1 MSCASS
7 WPVGARKGPGA
18 LWRPGP
24 SRIGPERRPDHAQ
37 AILLLAVCVRLLVSK
52 QLQPVRLIFDRNF
65 KNEIAMHERAMNDS
79 VERVRRIPGDVQC
92 STLVS
97 YRAGKPFAVDRFNV
111 EQRIVAGALPQDV
124 VAARVASG
132 SLTIVEDPRTQRSP

>member
-1 MSCASS
+1 
-7 WPVGARKGPGA
+7 
-18 LWRPGP
+18 
-24 SRIGPERRPDHAQ
+24 
-37 AILLLAVCVRLLVSK
+37 
-52 QLQPVRLIFDRNF
+52 
-65 KNEIAMHERAMNDS
+65 
-79 VERVRRIPGDVQC
+79 
-92 STLVS
+92 LVS